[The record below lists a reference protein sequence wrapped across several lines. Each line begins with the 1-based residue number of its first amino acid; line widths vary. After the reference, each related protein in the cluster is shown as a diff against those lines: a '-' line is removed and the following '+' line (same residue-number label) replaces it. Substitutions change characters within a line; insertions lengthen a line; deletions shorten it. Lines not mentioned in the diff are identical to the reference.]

1 MTSTSTIDSNFI
13 IKNGISYQ
21 QYVDGIAKMVSDK
34 TTSGTE
40 QTEERIELTKLNM
53 HRMKRINETTH
64 NLHTVELSS
73 EIGVVILTE
82 AWCGDSAQNVPWLE
96 HFINASHPK
105 MESFYF
111 FRDEHPE
118 LMNQFLT
125 NGSRSIPKC
134 IFFEKATGVVLDT
147 WGPRPTEI
155 KNWLAEFRAANPE
168 ISKHDWEIELHKY
181 YTKNKGAAILSDLQ
195 ELISSFS

>member
-1 MTSTSTIDSNFI
+1 MTTTLTIDANWI
-13 IKNGISYQ
+13 INNGISYQ
-21 QYVDGIAKMVSDK
+21 QYFDTIIQMTIDK

-53 HRMKRINETTH
+53 HRMKRINEAIH
-64 NLHTVELSS
+64 QISPIELSS

-82 AWCGDSAQNVPWLE
+82 AWCGDSAQNIPWLE

-134 IFFEKATGVVLDT
+134 IFFEKATGVVLGT

-181 YTKNKGAAILSDLQ
+181 YTRNKGAAIMSDLQ
-195 ELISSFS
+195 ELISSFF

>member
-1 MTSTSTIDSNFI
+1 MTTTLTIDANWI
-13 IKNGISYQ
+13 INNGISYQ
-21 QYVDGIAKMVSDK
+21 QYFDTIIQMTIDK

-53 HRMKRINETTH
+53 HRMKRINEAIH
-64 NLHTVELSS
+64 QISPIELSS

-82 AWCGDSAQNVPWLE
+82 AWCGDSAQNIPCLE

-134 IFFEKATGVVLDT
+134 IFFEKATGVVLGT

-181 YTKNKGAAILSDLQ
+181 YTRNKGAAIMSDLQ
-195 ELISSFS
+195 ELISSFF